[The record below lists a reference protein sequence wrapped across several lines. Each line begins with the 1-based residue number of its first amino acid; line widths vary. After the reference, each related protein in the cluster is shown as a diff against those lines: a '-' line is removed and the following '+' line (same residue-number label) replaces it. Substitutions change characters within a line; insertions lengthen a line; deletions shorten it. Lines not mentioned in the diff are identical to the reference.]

1 MGRSS
6 PSDPPVPKASPKHP
20 GHPFVRE
27 AGMNL
32 LRFHTLFLA
41 ALAIWPAVGSAQH
54 APVVDQAGSLD
65 QSVSVPQIGTAT
77 AVDVA
82 QQAPLARAELGLAGE
97 RHAPYL
103 RQQGQQDDGCV
114 LPMEGWGGRGGA
126 LLYRAAGASHS
137 RTGRTRKQ

>member
-1 MGRSS
+1 MWRTS
-6 PSDPPVPKASPKHP
+6 PSDPPAQEASPKPP

-27 AGMNL
+27 AGMNRF
-32 LRFHTLFLA
+32 RFHTLVLA

-65 QSVSVPQIGTAT
+65 QSVSVQQIGTAT

-97 RHAPYL
+97 RL
-103 RQQGQQDDGCV
+103 
-114 LPMEGWGGRGGA
+114 
-126 LLYRAAGASHS
+126 AAS
-137 RTGRTRKQ
+137 RSEEHTSELQSLMRISYAVFCLKKKTRTRTTEHERTIK